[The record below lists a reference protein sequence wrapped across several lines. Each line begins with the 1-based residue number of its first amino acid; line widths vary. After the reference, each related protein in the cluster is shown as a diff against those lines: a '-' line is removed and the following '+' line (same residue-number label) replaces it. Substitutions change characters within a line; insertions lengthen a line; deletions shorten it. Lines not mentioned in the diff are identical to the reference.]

1 MKMNELQLWMTENAM
16 SVKLQLLELKK
27 QHDIS
32 CVESYGLAYL
42 FKKGK
47 VDSMLANYVDGKTFN
62 SDWTELE
69 VRGVVCDVK
78 EFSKSLDVAIENIPT
93 TFKESVTLDPARRW
107 LPTKKD
113 K

>member
-1 MKMNELQLWMTENAM
+1 MNELQLWMTENAM

-42 FKKGK
+42 FKKGN
-47 VDSMLANYVDGKTFN
+47 VDSTLANYVDGKTFN
-62 SDWTELE
+62 SDWTELKVE
-69 VRGVVCDVK
+69 TLTVGGKAFSEAIK
-78 EFSKSLDVAIENIPT
+78 ELPVT
-93 TFKESVTLDPARRW
+93 LTESVTLDPARRW